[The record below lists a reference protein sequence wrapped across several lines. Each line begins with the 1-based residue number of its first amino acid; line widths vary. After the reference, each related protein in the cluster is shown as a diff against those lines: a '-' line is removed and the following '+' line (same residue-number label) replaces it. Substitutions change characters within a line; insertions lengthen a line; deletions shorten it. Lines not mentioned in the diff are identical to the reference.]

1 MYYYEYL
8 RSEHLRSVNLHN
20 ILALLQTEGR
30 SMNARDYFPLGKA
43 HGEAFCNRTIETQW
57 LVDNIQACKHSLLIA
72 PRRFGKSSLADK
84 AIEIC
89 HFPVVC
95 LNFNTCSDEQDV
107 DSLIRQGVSHLIG
120 KAIGPIEK
128 SIEIIKNFARHLTPK
143 INLGTEHTHLE
154 LAVNKQNN
162 PAANVQETL
171 GLIEQLLENKK
182 RRAILLMDEFQT
194 VGLIAKSGGVE
205 AAIRNMAQDM
215 RHLSIIFS
223 GSNRSLLRSM
233 FDDQSRP
240 LYKICRKLHLDRI
253 SEEHYEKHLN
263 KSAKLAWGMALEEK
277 VFIQIMLLSER
288 HPYYVNY
295 LCDVLWA
302 NSKQVPSVADVEN
315 AWAQVIE
322 EEYSDANA
330 EITHLSMGQR
340 KVLKYVAN
348 NSGEHLMAA
357 SSISKIGM
365 ALSSVASA
373 ITGLIEKDIIEKNET
388 GYEIINPIVKH
399 LLCDQ
404 LDFS

>member
-1 MYYYEYL
+1 
-8 RSEHLRSVNLHN
+8 
-20 ILALLQTEGR
+20 
-30 SMNARDYFPLGKA
+30 MNARDYFPLGKA
-43 HGEAFCNRTIETQW
+43 HGKAFCNRTIETEW
-57 LVDNIQACKHSLLIA
+57 LVDNINACKHSLLIA
-72 PRRFGKSSLADK
+72 PRRFGKSSLAEK

-89 HFPVVC
+89 HFPVVS

-107 DSLIRQGVSHLIG
+107 DSLIRQGVCHLIG

-128 SIEIIKNFARHLTPK
+128 SIEIIKNFARHLIPK
-143 INLGTEHTHLE
+143 INVGTEHAHLE
-154 LAVNKQNN
+154 LAVSKQNN

-171 GLIEQLLENKK
+171 GLIEKLLENKK

-194 VGLIAKSGGVE
+194 VGLIAKSSGVE

-215 RHLSIIFS
+215 RHLAIVFS

-240 LYKICRKLHLDRI
+240 LYKICRKLHLERI
-253 SEEHYEKHLN
+253 SAEHYEKHLN
-263 KSAKLAWGMALEEK
+263 KSAKLAWGSILEEE
-277 VFIQIMLLSER
+277 VFMRIMLLSER

-302 NSKQVPSVADVEN
+302 SSKRIPSIVDVKN

-348 NSGEHLMAA
+348 NSGENLLAA
-357 SSISKIGM
+357 SSVSAMGM
-365 ALSSVASA
+365 ALSSVSSA
-373 ITGLIEKDIIEKNET
+373 ITGLIEKDIVEKNEA
-388 GYEIINPIVKH
+388 GCEIINPIIKH
-399 LLCDQ
+399 LLCEQ